1 LAMVNVGE
9 GGSSEKGNTAGQL
22 GELQV
27 QNNLPKVVFLTK

>member
-1 LAMVNVGE
+1 MVNVGE

-27 QNNLPKVVFLTK
+27 QNNPPKVVFLAK